1 MRKIKDASRL
11 KLHARLLHERIAAS
25 LGLPKGVVTK
35 YASFAAA
42 AGLHCATVQL
52 LSEAALERRL
62 MGGQRGQRQPKAQ
75 LCVQNQPFARLAPA
89 HVTCRETLAFLQ
101 GCDAEFN
108 GPVVQRA
115 DCTSATTLGRNG
127 KVNPRARST
136 SPRTTA
142 AASS

>member
-11 KLHARLLHERIAAS
+11 KLHARLLHQRIAAS
-25 LGLPKGVVTK
+25 LGLSKGVVTK

-42 AGLHCATVQL
+42 AGLHCAPVQL
-52 LSEAALERRL
+52 LSEAAV
-62 MGGQRGQRQPKAQ
+62 GGQRGQRQRKAQ
-75 LCVQNQPFARLAPA
+75 LCVQNQPFDRLAPA
-89 HVTCRETLAFLQ
+89 HVTGRETLAFLK

-115 DCTSATTLGRNG
+115 DCTSATTLGRNR
-127 KVNPRARST
+127 KVNPPARST

-142 AASS
+142 AENS